1 MLLQYCF
8 SANATVKSL
17 FWAEVHTKRTNCG
30 ETKREEQSGK
40 ICYLKRLN
48 RSGQKCEKIIKSR
61 KLLESRLSAQKSG
74 LFLGDQVGTQTE
86 NEKKTSQRIPVS
98 WVWLK
103 EMVPTLRK
111 KKDKTGFGNVVGV
124 TETNLNKE
132 KWNTNRKC
140 WGKKNWQT
148 HSV

>member
-1 MLLQYCF
+1 M
-8 SANATVKSL
+8 
-17 FWAEVHTKRTNCG
+17 NCG

-86 NEKKTSQRIPVS
+86 NEKKTSERIPVS
-98 WVWLK
+98 
-103 EMVPTLRK
+103 
-111 KKDKTGFGNVVGV
+111 
-124 TETNLNKE
+124 
-132 KWNTNRKC
+132 
-140 WGKKNWQT
+140 
-148 HSV
+148 